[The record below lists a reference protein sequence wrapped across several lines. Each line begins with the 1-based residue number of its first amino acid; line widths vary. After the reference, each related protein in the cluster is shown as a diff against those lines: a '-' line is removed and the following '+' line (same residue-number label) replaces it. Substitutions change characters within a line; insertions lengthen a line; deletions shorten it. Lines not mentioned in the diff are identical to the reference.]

1 MGAVDEFE
9 AFADAAEDHR
19 MLADDIAGAHGEQRD
34 LFLAALADDALTA
47 VDCNFFKIA
56 VERVCDRTPKCQRR
70 AARRVF
76 LEAMVRFDDLD
87 VVIVAEHLRRLT
99 QERNKNVDSQAGVRR
114 EQRRRAPGK
123 PFDFGLLF
131 GIEPSR
137 GNDDRRKF
145 FRRAP

>member
-1 MGAVDEFE
+1 MPPKITVCSPTISPARTESS
-9 AFADAAEDHR
+9 A
-19 MLADDIAGAHGEQRD
+19 IS
-34 LFLAALADDALTA
+34 FLPRSPTMPLTA
-47 VDCNFFKIA
+47 VDGDFIEIA

-76 LEAMVRFDDLD
+76 LEAMMRFDDLD